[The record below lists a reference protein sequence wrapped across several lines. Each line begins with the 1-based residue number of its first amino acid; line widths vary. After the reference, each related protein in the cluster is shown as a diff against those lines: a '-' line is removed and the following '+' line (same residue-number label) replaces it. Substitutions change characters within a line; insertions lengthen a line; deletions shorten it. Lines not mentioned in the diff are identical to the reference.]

1 MLQLTNARRGVLSEL
16 RERQMDKAL
25 SEHVSAQILVG
36 RSIMGLS
43 QKELADRI
51 GVCCQQI
58 YKYETGKCYPP
69 VARLAKIARA
79 LNLSPLIFFEGT
91 VDGLHSAV
99 VVNASRRRTELLEAY
114 SKLGPSERN
123 LLVSIAKILVEATV
137 PAAETRA
144 LKRA

>member
-1 MLQLTNARRGVLSEL
+1 MNKT
-16 RERQMDKAL
+16 L

-36 RSIMGLS
+36 RSIMGIS

-69 VARLAKIARA
+69 VARLAKIAQA

-91 VDGLHSAV
+91 VDSLHSAV
-99 VVNASRRRTELLEAY
+99 VMNASPRRTELLEAY
-114 SKLGPSERN
+114 GKLGSSERN
-123 LLVSIAKILVEATV
+123 LLLSIAKSLVEATV
-137 PAAETRA
+137 PAAEARS